1 MKKDS
6 QEGFNNSSPNQE
18 EKLVTLAI
26 HTFEKAQIL
35 KTMLETEGIEVFLQ
49 NVNQLLPVVSAGV
62 RVRIKESDLP
72 KALGLIEDSNWHRHE
87 VKEELNTLDNYVEGK
102 PLGAVPYVLV
112 PVDFSDFTP
121 NVVAVAFHFAARR
134 NLEVILLHACYNQ
147 IVTSPLMFFGEVQ
160 AVPSKAELNT
170 HRELEHAIKK
180 MEQLEKEIQEHIEKG
195 ELPKVTFQSMVR
207 GGVAEDIILAIARQA
222 PPMAIVMGTRGK
234 SRRNDDL
241 IGSVAAEVIDRAK
254 VPVFIVPEETQVTDL
269 AKIENV
275 GVATSFDQRDFVLFD
290 RMMHLMEPNTPNY
303 RLFNIS
309 RSAKEWSDLELR
321 AMTEYHRVHY
331 PNSKIEFSKLD
342 EGDFSEALNT
352 FITEKKIGLV
362 VVNTYR
368 RNLFARFFNPG
379 MARRMLFHAGTP
391 LLVMHS
397 SSWR

>member
-1 MKKDS
+1 MKKDV
-6 QEGFNNSSPNQE
+6 QRGENTSPDHSE

-35 KTMLETEGIEVFLQ
+35 KTMLETEGVEVCLQ

-72 KALGLIEDSNWHRHE
+72 KALGIIEDSDWHRHE
-87 VKEELNTLDNYVEGK
+87 LKEELNELDHYVEGK
-102 PLGAVPYVLV
+102 PIGASPYVLV

-121 NVVAVAFHFAARR
+121 NVLAVAFHFAARR
-134 NLEVILLHACYNQ
+134 GLEVVVLHACYMQ
-147 IVTSPLMFFGEVQ
+147 LVSSPLLFFGEAQ
-160 AVPSKAELNT
+160 TIPTKGEFSA
-170 HRELEHAIKK
+170 HREMERSLKK
-180 MEQLEKEIQEHIEKG
+180 MEQLEKELKEQISHGQVPEIPFRT
-195 ELPKVTFQSMVR
+195 LVR
-207 GGVAEDIILAIARQA
+207 SGIAEDVILSIARQA
-222 PPMAIVMGTRGK
+222 PPTAIVMGTRGK

-254 VPVFIVPEETQVTDL
+254 VPVFIVPEETNITDL
-269 AKIENV
+269 AKVQNV

-290 RMMHLMEPNTPNY
+290 RMMHLMKPNAPTY

-321 AMTEYHRVHY
+321 AITEYHKVHY
-331 PNSKIEFSKLD
+331 PDSKIEFSKLD
-342 EGDFSEALNT
+342 DGDFSEALDR
-352 FITEKKIGLV
+352 FITQKEIDLV
-362 VVNTYR
+362 VVNTYK

-397 SSWR
+397 NSWR